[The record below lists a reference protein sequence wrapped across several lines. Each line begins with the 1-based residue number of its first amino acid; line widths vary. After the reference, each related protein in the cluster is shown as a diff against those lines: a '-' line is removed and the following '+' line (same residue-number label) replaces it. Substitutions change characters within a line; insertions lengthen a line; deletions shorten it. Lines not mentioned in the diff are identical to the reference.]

1 MRNEEA
7 NNISEDLITSVKE
20 IKGEADHDWELGQL
34 HQELPGGDTREIENS
49 PVIIKSFLHLL
60 ITTVETSTIVRS
72 STSWKLKY

>member
-34 HQELPGGDTREIENS
+34 YQELPGGDTRVIEYCTSNHQEFSSPLDNNS
-49 PVIIKSFLHLL
+49 
-60 ITTVETSTIVRS
+60 
-72 STSWKLKY
+72 

>member
-34 HQELPGGDTREIENS
+34 YQELPGLD
-49 PVIIKSFLHLL
+49 LL

-72 STSWKLKY
+72 STSWKKY